1 MFFFYKCPPC
11 LSDAHNACRF
21 QEREIDSA
29 IHQDVSANRKP
40 PPQRHHIPVV
50 HDAVAVY
57 STQLEE
63 QKSEKIETAKGMCV
77 ISHTQKKFFQ

>member
-29 IHQDVSANRKP
+29 IHQDVQIENLHP
-40 PPQRHHIPVV
+40 EHRHHIPVV

-57 STQLEE
+57 STQLEK
-63 QKSEKIETAKGMCV
+63 Q
-77 ISHTQKKFFQ
+77 